1 MDVNNAVHTAQLA
14 VVRSALARARNAQL
28 LIGGVL
34 FAFASIGAGSFNGE
48 GRTSTKLVSTL
59 CLILLTSAAVI
70 LFWVALTKSNPNRS
84 RLVLALRNHPDTLVW
99 IYAQDIASGTES
111 GPARIRDR
119 NVYVKFADG
128 STVALTV
135 RKERADRLFEALK
148 TLAPGV
154 AEGFTAERE
163 EQFKR
168 DPRSLRADHHGA
180 APRPA
185 G

>member
-1 MDVNNAVHTAQLA
+1 MDVNNAVHSAQLA

-34 FAFASIGAGSFNGE
+34 FAFASIGAGSFNSE
-48 GRTSTKLVSTL
+48 GKTGSKLVSTL
-59 CLILLTSAAVI
+59 CLILLTSTAVI

-84 RLVLALRNHPDTLVW
+84 PLVLALRNHPDTLVW
-99 IYAQDIASGTES
+99 IYAQDIASRTES

-135 RKERADRLFEALK
+135 RKERAGQLCEALK

-154 AEGFTAERE
+154 AEGFTPEHE
-163 EQFKR
+163 EQFRR
-168 DPRSLRADHHGA
+168 DPRSLRAA
-180 APRPA
+180 
-185 G
+185 